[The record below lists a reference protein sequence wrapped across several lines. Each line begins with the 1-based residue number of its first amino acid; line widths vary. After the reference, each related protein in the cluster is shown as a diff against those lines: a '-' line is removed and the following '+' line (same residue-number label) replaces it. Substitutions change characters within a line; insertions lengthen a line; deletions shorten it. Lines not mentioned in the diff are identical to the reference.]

1 MPLIYDAAP
10 LFRIQLQYCHFN
22 EIGGTIYENRSVT
35 SLRKLFN
42 TPFYISQSQNST
54 ITYQKF

>member
-35 SLRKLFN
+35 SL
-42 TPFYISQSQNST
+42 
-54 ITYQKF
+54 